1 MNDFLKSKSFKIL
14 IVIIALL
21 FGMMLFAA
29 SSGGVA
35 NIPKNLL
42 SIVAM
47 PFQKASTVV
56 ANSIGDFFSPYIDA
70 KKTASSNAQLEEE
83 VVKLREQL
91 IDYEK
96 TKDENEQLK
105 KIAGIKEIY
114 PDFSVEPAVII
125 SRDPNDRY
133 GSFIIDKGSL
143 NGVSPKDPII
153 TDAGIVGIVSEVG
166 AISSRVKTIL
176 SPEIEVSVME
186 MATKELG
193 IVAGDL
199 TLAQDGITKM
209 SILSQETKIV
219 KDNIII
225 TAGSGGIFPKGVP
238 IGTVKEVKTQSH
250 GVTMLALITPVSDVK
265 NLKTCYIV
273 TDFLGQGS
281 VMVDY
286 LK

>member
-1 MNDFLKSKSFKIL
+1 
-14 IVIIALL
+14 
-21 FGMMLFAA
+21 
-29 SSGGVA
+29 
-35 NIPKNLL
+35 
-42 SIVAM
+42 
-47 PFQKASTVV
+47 
-56 ANSIGDFFSPYIDA
+56 
-70 KKTASSNAQLEEE
+70 
-83 VVKLREQL
+83 
-91 IDYEK
+91 
-96 TKDENEQLK
+96 EQLK